1 MAQSS
6 TVASKT
12 SDADIVFDTAAV
24 NKTLDTLTKKLNT
37 KKVSREETDD
47 FMDTLTALQTQT
59 QNAQKQIATEIN
71 NISKKISALNSSSAE
86 GDEDLPEIAK
96 EKAKYE
102 AEAAKYKSQQAQAAL
117 ILTKIDEINNLGVVK
132 IRLRSMLAAIEEQQS
147 REEEV

>member
-1 MAQSS
+1 MNILRIFILGIMLCTAQSVMAQSS

-59 QNAQKQIATEIN
+59 QNST
-71 NISKKISALNSSSAE
+71 
-86 GDEDLPEIAK
+86 
-96 EKAKYE
+96 KANC
-102 AEAAKYKSQQAQAAL
+102 
-117 ILTKIDEINNLGVVK
+117 D
-132 IRLRSMLAAIEEQQS
+132 
-147 REEEV
+147 